1 MTDFNQLMST
11 MRALDTGAD
20 RSLTESECATNPI
33 SATTPNNQPTMNV
46 SISAQGIDNIETMM
60 KLFQKVNPDMPDSS
74 HEFSVNMGSPCGD
87 NTAGTQMIK
96 AETEAYSN
104 EPEERVMGMD
114 QVVRNGNDMNRSKR
128 TYPRVSPGDNPRQAV
143 QTEASCGT
151 DKSKGSK
158 KGSKL
163 QRKIKEQLQAK
174 FEGRGFEQEEK
185 NRRKLR
191 DLNVHFMYPIT
202 ELGEEVGI
210 RIITDVPGDPGYSGG
225 HPDLAAPPSGDE
237 FNYKIVDPETGE
249 DIDDSIKYLENIRDA
264 VDESKVRSYYEEL
277 LRDQDD
283 AWY

>member
-11 MRALDTGAD
+11 MRALDTDAD

-33 SATTPNNQPTMNV
+33 SATTPDNQPTMNV

-74 HEFSVNMGSPCGD
+74 HEFSVDMGSPCGD
-87 NTAGTQMIK
+87 NTTGTQMIK

-114 QVVRNGNDMNRSKR
+114 QVVRDGNDMHRSKD

-151 DKSKGSK
+151 DKPKGSEK
-158 KGSKL
+158 SSKL

-174 FEGRGFEQEEK
+174 FEGREQNQHLDANEFEYTIP
-185 NRRKLR
+185 
-191 DLNVHFMYPIT
+191 DIDYT
-202 ELGEEVGI
+202 VGI
-210 RIITDVPGDPGYSGG
+210 RVISYSPERPGYRGG
-225 HPDLAAPPSGDE
+225 HPDLAEPDYDGDFEYDIFHLKTGKDLEKLRRIIDSGD
-237 FNYKIVDPETGE
+237 V
-249 DIDDSIKYLENIRDA
+249 
-264 VDESKVRSYYEEL
+264 EEQYTKL